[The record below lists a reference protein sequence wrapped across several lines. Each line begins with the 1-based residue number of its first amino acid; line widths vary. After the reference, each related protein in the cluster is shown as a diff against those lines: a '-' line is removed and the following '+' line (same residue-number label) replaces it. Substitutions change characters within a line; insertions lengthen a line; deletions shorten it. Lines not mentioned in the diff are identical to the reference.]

1 MKSSQYT
8 INVLDIKKLFN
19 LTVSRVVFVHVVL
32 VVRWILTN
40 RLGNTDFSPYGCQV
54 VANLSLNL
62 SLLTYIIT
70 KTVTSLKHEEFTV
83 SV

>member
-1 MKSSQYT
+1 M
-8 INVLDIKKLFN
+8 LDIKKLFN

-32 VVRWILTN
+32 VIRWILTN

-70 KTVTSLKHEEFTV
+70 MTVTSLKHEEFTV